1 MVYLIATALPV
12 APAARGTWKVER
24 GTWNVLSGAFG
35 ARIGD
40 GGSEIGEGIV
50 GTQPAVS
57 ACGAMFFRLNHD
69 EFTVNWH
76 LFCL

>member
-1 MVYLIATALPV
+1 M
-12 APAARGTWKVER
+12 APAARGNVEG
-24 GTWNVLSGAFG
+24 GTWNVLNGAFG

-57 ACGAMFFRLNHD
+57 TCD
-69 EFTVNWH
+69 
-76 LFCL
+76 

>member
-12 APAARGTWKVER
+12 APAARGTW
-24 GTWNVLSGAFG
+24 NVLNGAFG

-57 ACGAMFFRLNHD
+57 ACGAMFFRLSHD